1 MAAFQSFYFMMSRG
15 SFSFGG
21 NVNALPSACE
31 RERMSL
37 FKPSCSPLC
46 RCRCRAAVRPL
57 ACCLLPAEQPGCPAF
72 TACLKWGSDAGSG
85 RSWVE
90 REGKYHPRPGDTEKR
105 KPSSCLPP
113 NSIETHSPCLSP
125 ALLPCPWVETV
136 PPASPLPRLPADL
149 PGRSRRTAGAHPR
162 ANANGVL
169 RAQRRRCP
177 SSRGQGSF
185 RGGRIPSQA
194 VAQRVPAPTPRF
206 SPKQFH
212 LQTHTP
218 DECLKITMLPCLPLA
233 FWLMHVG
240 GQPMRRS
247 ATLPAGPHWLEGLTG
262 AGSGPHRL
270 SSLVSWLAGVPTLLT
285 LPALQQRLFFFFFC
299 MDKGALDKFMTGELD
314 SRRRLRNR
322 KKLGS

>member
-21 NVNALPSACE
+21 NVNAFPSACE

-72 TACLKWGSDAGSG
+72 TACLKWGSDSGSG

-125 ALLPCPWVETV
+125 GITALPMGRDSSSSFTAPSAACR
-136 PPASPLPRLPADL
+136 PARTFAVHGRCTSP
-149 PGRSRRTAGAHPR
+149 GK
-162 ANANGVL
+162 
-169 RAQRRRCP
+169 C
-177 SSRGQGSF
+177 
-185 RGGRIPSQA
+185 
-194 VAQRVPAPTPRF
+194 
-206 SPKQFH
+206 
-212 LQTHTP
+212 
-218 DECLKITMLPCLPLA
+218 
-233 FWLMHVG
+233 
-240 GQPMRRS
+240 
-247 ATLPAGPHWLEGLTG
+247 
-262 AGSGPHRL
+262 
-270 SSLVSWLAGVPTLLT
+270 
-285 LPALQQRLFFFFFC
+285 
-299 MDKGALDKFMTGELD
+299 
-314 SRRRLRNR
+314 
-322 KKLGS
+322 